1 MKALIVL
8 GGDAPGVGL
17 LKACAAGWP
26 SWALRF
32 KKRSTAERRG
42 GTTSRCWRGR
52 ARPKCR
58 TSGG

>member
-8 GGDAPGVGL
+8 GGDAPGVRL

-32 KKRSTAERRG
+32 KKRSTAARRG
-42 GTTSRCWRGR
+42 GTT
-52 ARPKCR
+52 
-58 TSGG
+58 